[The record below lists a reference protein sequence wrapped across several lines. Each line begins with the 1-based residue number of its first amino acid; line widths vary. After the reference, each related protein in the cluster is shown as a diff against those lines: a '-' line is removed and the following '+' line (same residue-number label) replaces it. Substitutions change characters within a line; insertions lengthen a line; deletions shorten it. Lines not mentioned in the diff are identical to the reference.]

1 MARLNVLPA
10 GYGNNNWKVEENGH
24 PVSRHQTQ
32 QNAIQKARRLGQRGD
47 QLSIH
52 RPDGTIRETVTLR

>member
-10 GYGNNNWKVEENGH
+10 GYNNEWKVEENGH

-32 QNAIQKARRLGQRGD
+32 QNAIQKARQIGQRGD

-52 RPDGTIRETVTLR
+52 RPDGTIRESITLR